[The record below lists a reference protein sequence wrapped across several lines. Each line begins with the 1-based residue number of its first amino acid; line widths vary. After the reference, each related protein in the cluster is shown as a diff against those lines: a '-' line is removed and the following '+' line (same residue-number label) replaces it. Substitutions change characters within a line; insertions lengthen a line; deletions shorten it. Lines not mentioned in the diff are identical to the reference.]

1 LIQYLRLTDTIL
13 SVPKERISMEHILGI
28 DVSKDTLD
36 LVLVQRLHRK
46 VINELGGFQQIQQW
60 LVSQHVDQVHACLE
74 ATGQYGDGVAE
85 YLYEMKHF
93 VSVVNPA
100 RIKRYGES
108 KLHRNKN
115 DKADAALI
123 AEFCM
128 KEKPACWKPISNN
141 MKHLRA
147 LVRRLSDLQT
157 SRQQER
163 NRFGSGEKDEWVLSD
178 LQSHIHY
185 LDDCIHNTT
194 KAIHQFIDQNA
205 SLKSQRDLLI
215 SIPGIGKLTAARLLA
230 EIGDISSFE
239 NAPQLAAFAGL
250 NPRGFSSGSSVHK
263 KTKISKQG
271 RAFLRCILFMPA
283 IVAQKHN
290 PVIHQFCA
298 RLSDRNL
305 PKMAIVVA
313 SMRKLLHLCFGVLK
327 NQIPFD
333 PHYGDQFDFA
343 S

>member
-1 LIQYLRLTDTIL
+1 MDH
-13 SVPKERISMEHILGI
+13 VLGI

-36 LVLVQRLHRK
+36 LVLDQRFHRK
-46 VINELGGFQQIQQW
+46 VLNNLGGFQQIYQW
-60 LVSQHVDQVHACLE
+60 LDSLNVYQVHACLE

-85 YLYEMKHF
+85 YLYEQKHL

-108 KLHRNKN
+108 KLHRNKT

-123 AEFCM
+123 AEFCI
-128 KEKPACWKPISNN
+128 KEKPACWKPLSNN

-157 SRQQER
+157 SKQQER
-163 NRFGSGEKDEWVLSD
+163 NRLLSGEKDAWVLSD
-178 LQSHIHY
+178 LQAHIDY
-185 LDDCIHNTT
+185 LNRCISNTT
-194 KAIHQFIDQNA
+194 KSLHQFIDQDA
-205 SLKSQRDLLI
+205 FLKSQRDLLI

-230 EIGDISSFE
+230 EIGDFSSFE
-239 NAPQLAAFAGL
+239 NAPQLAAYAGL

-263 KTKISKQG
+263 KTRISKQG
-271 RAFLRCILFMPA
+271 RAFMRCILFMPA
-283 IVAQKHN
+283 IVAQKYN
-290 PVIHQFCA
+290 PVIRRFCG

-313 SMRKLLHLCFGVLK
+313 SMRKLLHQCFGVLK

-333 PHYGDQFDFA
+333 PSYDDKFNFA
-343 S
+343 T